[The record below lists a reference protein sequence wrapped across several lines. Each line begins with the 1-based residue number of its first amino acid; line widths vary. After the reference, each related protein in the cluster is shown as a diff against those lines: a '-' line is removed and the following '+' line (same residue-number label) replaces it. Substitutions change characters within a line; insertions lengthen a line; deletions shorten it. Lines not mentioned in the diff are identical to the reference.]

1 MPKNSY
7 THKESEGEMG
17 TKPPSQEDLWPNMA
31 SPVESLPSPRS
42 ALAAAALNEAR
53 IVIARSRYASR
64 APRSVQA
71 LWYAQMQSNLHS
83 WWIGGGLSRDAAANA
98 ADENGLALDSDCA
111 VD

>member
-17 TKPPSQEDLWPNMA
+17 TKPPNQEDLRPDMS
-31 SPVESLPSPRS
+31 SPVESLPEPRS

-53 IVIARSRYASR
+53 IVIARSRHASR

-71 LWYAQMQSNLHS
+71 LWYAQMQSNLHA
-83 WWIGGGLSRDAAANA
+83 WWIGGGFSRDDTASAAN
-98 ADENGLALDSDCA
+98 ENGMALDSDCA